1 MMVIGYLK
9 IEALIKYLLSHLF
22 SFFLHILYFGFSL
35 CFYPCNHT
43 VYTKANRMFHGLLN
57 AAKQ

>member
-1 MMVIGYLK
+1 MVTDYLE

-35 CFYPCNHT
+35 CFYPCNRT
-43 VYTKANRMFHGLLN
+43 VHTKANRMFLGLLN